1 MSSWTSITDPAIPDE
16 CDICHLDAD
25 HEHCWVC
32 GVTIQVCELCATCAE
47 GYDRVV
53 HLELPGGW
61 LVQSGHGGKP

>member
-1 MSSWTSITDPAIPDE
+1 
-16 CDICHLDAD
+16 
-25 HEHCWVC
+25 VC